1 MTDNTFKTSP
11 RFPRPIEE
19 LNLLDNFL
27 FQEMLQRGRDSEEF
41 CRILLGTILNRTIRR
56 VRVVSQMPV
65 LGADS
70 HLHGIR
76 MDAYIEELPPDNLPP
91 GLSVSDIEVMP
102 DIYDIEPNKS
112 YEKSTLPKRMRYYHA
127 LIDSRMLSIGT
138 DYGKL
143 PNVVTIMILPY
154 DPFDKNRMVY
164 TIANRCIELPELPYD
179 DGARKLFL
187 YTKGNGGSQKLRDM
201 LKYIEET
208 TDSNVTNQDI
218 ASIHEIV
225 NRVRKDKEVG
235 INYMKSWEME
245 QLAREE
251 GKQEGKQEGKLEFRT
266 QILQLIAA
274 LKKDNRLDDLAKV
287 TENPNYC
294 EELLQEYGIS

>member
-1 MTDNTFKTSP
+1 
-11 RFPRPIEE
+11 
-19 LNLLDNFL
+19 
-27 FQEMLQRGRDSEEF
+27 
-41 CRILLGTILNRTIRR
+41 
-56 VRVVSQMPV
+56 MPV

-76 MDAYIEELPPDNLPP
+76 MDAYIEELPPDALPP
-91 GLSVSDIEVMP
+91 GLAMSDIKVLP

-127 LIDSRMLSIGT
+127 LIDSRVLSVGT

-143 PNVVTIMILPY
+143 PNVVVIMILPY

-164 TIANRCIELPELPYD
+164 TISNRCIEIPELPYD
-179 DGARKLFL
+179 DGACKLFL
-187 YTKGNGGSQKLRDM
+187 YTKGTGGSQKLHDM
-201 LKYIEET
+201 LKYMEET

-251 GKQEGKQEGKLEFRT
+251 GHQEGRLEFKT

-274 LKKDNRLDDLAKV
+274 LTKDNRLDDLAKIA
-287 TENPNYC
+287 ENPDYY
-294 EELLQEYGIS
+294 ETLLQEYGI